1 MRRLDLW
8 ETTFPRL
15 FELYGTDPSHPN
27 NYFNQPNCQTILQRN
42 PPDPYL
48 TELEFILEELDP
60 AAWQEWKGRAAISL
74 SLEDRFGYPVP
85 LFDCFNEARAY
96 VFLKQQG
103 YIDIAFL
110 KTGGKKPKKVPDLL
124 AKDSEGHIILLEAKR
139 IRDSDDEIEYLVSP
153 GPLDMRMICVTF
165 VMG

>member
-1 MRRLDLW
+1 VW

-15 FELYGTDPSHPN
+15 FKLYGTDRSHPN
-27 NYFNQPNCQTILQRN
+27 NYFNQPNCPTILQRD
-42 PPDPYL
+42 PSDPYL

-60 AAWQEWKGRAAISL
+60 AAWQEWRGRAAVSL

-85 LFDCFNEARAY
+85 LFDCANEAWAH

-124 AKDSEGHIILLEAKR
+124 AEDSEEQIILLEAKR

-153 GPLDMRMICVTF
+153 GPHDMRMICVTF

>member
-1 MRRLDLW
+1 MAGG
-8 ETTFPRL
+8 E
-15 FELYGTDPSHPN
+15 GPSCH
-27 NYFNQPNCQTILQRN
+27 FFT
-42 PPDPYL
+42 
-48 TELEFILEELDP
+48 
-60 AAWQEWKGRAAISL
+60 
-74 SLEDRFGYPVP
+74 LEDRFGYPVP

-124 AKDSEGHIILLEAKR
+124 AKDSEGHLILLEAKR

-153 GPLDMRMICVTF
+153 EALDMRVICVTF
-165 VMG
+165 VLS

>member
-1 MRRLDLW
+1 MAGG
-8 ETTFPRL
+8 E
-15 FELYGTDPSHPN
+15 G
-27 NYFNQPNCQTILQRN
+27 PNCHFFT
-42 PPDPYL
+42 
-48 TELEFILEELDP
+48 
-60 AAWQEWKGRAAISL
+60 
-74 SLEDRFGYPVP
+74 LEDRFGYPVP

-124 AKDSEGHIILLEAKR
+124 AKDSEEHIILLEAKR
-139 IRDSDDEIEYLVSP
+139 IRDSDDEIAYLVSP